1 MKIRLVHK
9 PIGFPLLCLALLSLG
24 GSVASAQDFWHTPNL
39 PDSVEIDPFGGVSLW
54 GTVQSG
60 LNTKLID
67 GGTAGARIGANVT
80 NYIGLEFMYQYMWN
94 NVRLVTPVGF
104 DIPTFNFGNR
114 NQYFALNPV
123 FHFTPK
129 GSKIRPYVT
138 VGVGSLNFMPTT
150 QAKAF
155 ATGPY
160 AGYPYYASG
169 LGSNLQ
175 VGINYGG
182 GVKIHVTERVGFR
195 LDARGMF
202 SRNPT
207 FGLPNYPTGGVYI
220 PNKHWINGLELTAG
234 VTFYLGQVY
243 VPPAPPPP
251 PPPAKPAPLSAGS
264 ITGFDGLLCQS
275 KAITLHSSASDPL
288 GHTLGYAWKLNGAPS
303 GSNSPDLTFTPNNGG
318 DFTAEVTVTDTTDA
332 SRTVT
337 AGPVTFSVKEYTQ
350 PQIASLTSSANAL
363 ACAANDGTHSATLTA
378 NAMGSACGGS
388 LTYAWSVSEGT
399 ISGSG
404 SSATFDASSLT
415 FDPSVTATK
424 TVTATLTVTDGAG
437 KSASKTVDIAV
448 NCSPN
453 IRRFNDVDFAKDKAR
468 VNNCGKRI
476 LIDEVAPAQA
486 TGDFDIV
493 LIGHID
499 TDEKAMLPGSGS
511 GKHKIAPEPL
521 DEARVMNAAAVLSG
535 GTGTCAKVDPSRIK
549 VAWVGTSTTPDPS
562 PGLCGTSAR
571 PEQKERKGSVV
582 TDADKNRRVDVYLV
596 PKGMAKI
603 GDVDLKPLPEDQ
615 VKALGCPK

>member
-39 PDSVEIDPFGGVSLW
+39 PDSVEVDAFGGVSLW

-60 LNTKLID
+60 LDTKLID
-67 GGTAGARIGANVT
+67 GGTAGGRIGANVT
-80 NYIGLEFMYQYMWN
+80 NNIGLEFMYQYMWN
-94 NVRLVTPVGF
+94 NVRLVTPVGLG
-104 DIPTFNFGNR
+104 IPTYNFGNR
-114 NQYFALNPV
+114 NQYIALNPV

-138 VGVGSLNFMPTT
+138 VGVGSLNYRPTT

-160 AGYPYYASG
+160 AGYPYYASS

-182 GVKIHVTERVGFR
+182 GVKIHVSERVGFR

-207 FGLPNYPTGGVYI
+207 FGLPNFPTGGVYI

-234 VTFYLGQVY
+234 VTFYLGQIY
-243 VPPAPPPP
+243 TPPAPLPQPVIHRVS
-251 PPPAKPAPLSAGS
+251 PLNPGS
-264 ITGFDGLLCQS
+264 IDGYEGLLCQG
-275 KAITLHSSASDPL
+275 KPITLHAHIVDPE
-288 GHTLGYAWKLNGAPS
+288 GHTLAYAWKLNGAPT
-303 GSNSPDLTFTPNNGG
+303 GTNSPDMTFTPNNAGE
-318 DFTAEVTVTDTTDA
+318 DTVEVTVTDTTDA
-332 SRTVT
+332 SRNATE
-337 AGPVTFSVKEYTQ
+337 GPVTFSVKDYLQ
-350 PQIASLTSSANAL
+350 PQINSLTSSASAL

-378 NAMGSACGGS
+378 SAVASACGGS
-388 LTYAWSVSEGT
+388 LTYTWSVSEGT

-404 SSATFDASSLT
+404 PSATFDSSSLT
-415 FDPSVTATK
+415 FDPAVTATK
-424 TVTATLTVTDGAG
+424 TVTATVTVTDSAG

-486 TGDFDIV
+486 TGDYDIV
-493 LIGHID
+493 LVGHID
-499 TDEKAMLPGSGS
+499 TDEKAMLPGSGK
-511 GKHKIAPEPL
+511 GKNKVAPEPL

-549 VAWVGTSTTPDPS
+549 VAWVGTSTTPDPT

-596 PKGMAKI
+596 PKGTAKI

>member
-1 MKIRLVHK
+1 
-9 PIGFPLLCLALLSLG
+9 LSLG

-54 GTVQSG
+54 GTVQKG
-60 LNTKLID
+60 LDTKLID

-94 NVRLVTPVGF
+94 NVRLVTPVGLG
-104 DIPTFNFGNR
+104 IPTYNFGNR

-123 FHFTPK
+123 FHFTPT
-129 GSKIRPYVT
+129 GSKIRPYLT
-138 VGVGSLNFMPTT
+138 VGVGALDYKPTT

-160 AGYPYYASG
+160 AGYPYYSSG
-169 LGSNLQ
+169 LGNNLQ

-182 GVKIHVTERVGFR
+182 GVKVHLSERIGLRF
-195 LDARGMF
+195 DARGMF

-207 FGLPNYPTGGVYI
+207 FGLPNFPAGGVYI
-220 PNKHWINGLELTAG
+220 PNKTWINGLEITAG
-234 VTFYLGQVY
+234 VTFYLGHVY

-251 PPPAKPAPLSAGS
+251 VVHAAPAPLSAGS
-264 ITGFDGLLCQS
+264 ITGYEGLLCQG

-288 GHTLGYAWKLNGAPS
+288 GHTLGYAWKLNGAAS
-303 GSNSPDLTFTPNNGG
+303 GSNSPDFTFTPNNGG
-318 DFTAEVTVTDTTDA
+318 DFTIEVTVTDTTDT

-337 AGPVTFSVKEYTQ
+337 AGPVTASVKEYVQ
-350 PQIASLTSSANAL
+350 PQITSLTSSSSSL
-363 ACAANDGTHSATLTA
+363 TCASNDGTHSATLTG
-378 NAMGSACGGS
+378 NATGGACSGS
-388 LTYAWSVSEGT
+388 LTYKWSVSEGSV
-399 ISGSG
+399 SGSG
-404 SSATFDASSLT
+404 SSATFDSSSLT
-415 FDPSVTATK
+415 FDPSATQTK
-424 TVTATLTVTDGAG
+424 TVTATLTVTDDTG

-453 IRRFNDVDFAKDKAR
+453 IRRFNDIDFAKDKAR

-476 LIDEVAPAQA
+476 LIDEVAPALA
-486 TGDFDIV
+486 SGDYDV
-493 LIGHID
+493 ALIGHID
-499 TDEKAMLPGSGS
+499 SDENANLPASGR
-511 GKHKIAPEPL
+511 GKNKIAAEPL
-521 DEARVMNAAAVLSG
+521 DEARTLNAAAVLSG

-549 VAWVGTSTTPDPS
+549 VAWVATSAAPDPN

-582 TDADKNRRVDVYLV
+582 TDADKNRRVDVYLI
-596 PKGMAKI
+596 PKGTSKI

>member
-24 GSVASAQDFWHTPNL
+24 GVASAQDFWHTPNL

-60 LNTKLID
+60 LDTKLID
-67 GGTAGARIGANVT
+67 GGTAGARIDANVT

-94 NVRLVTPVGF
+94 NVRLVTPVGLG
-104 DIPTFNFGNR
+104 IPTYNFGNR
-114 NQYFALNPV
+114 NQYIALNPV
-123 FHFTPK
+123 FNFTPK

-138 VGVGSLNFMPTT
+138 VGLGSLNYRPTT
-150 QAKAF
+150 QAKAY

-169 LGSNLQ
+169 LNSNLQ
-175 VGINYGG
+175 VGLNYGG
-182 GVKIHVTERVGFR
+182 GVKVHLSERVGLRF
-195 LDARGMF
+195 DARGMF

-207 FGLPNYPTGGVYI
+207 FGLPNYPAGGVYI

-243 VPPAPPPP
+243 V
-251 PPPAKPAPLSAGS
+251 APLPQPVIQHKVSPLNPGS
-264 ITGFDGLLCQS
+264 IDGYEGLLCQG
-275 KAITLHSSASDPL
+275 KPITLHAHIVDPE
-288 GHTLGYAWKLNGAPS
+288 GHPLAYAWKLNGAPS
-303 GSNSPDLTFTPNNGG
+303 GTNSPDLTFTPNNGG
-318 DFTAEVTVTDTTDA
+318 EDTVEVTVTDTTDPKRNA
-332 SRTVT
+332 TE
-337 AGPVTFSVKEYTQ
+337 GPVTFSVKEYLQ
-350 PQIASLTSSANAL
+350 PQITSLTSSASAL

-378 NAMGSACGGS
+378 SAAPSACGGS
-388 LTYAWSVSEGT
+388 LTYKWSVSEGT

-404 SSATFDASSLT
+404 ASATFDSHSLT
-415 FDPSVTATK
+415 FDANTTQTK
-424 TVTATLTVTDGAG
+424 TVTATLTVTDTAG

-486 TGDFDIV
+486 TGDYDIV
-493 LIGHID
+493 LVGHID
-499 TDEKAMLPGSGS
+499 TDEKAMLPGSGK
-511 GKHKIAPEPL
+511 GKNKVAPEPL

-603 GDVDLKPLPEDQ
+603 GDVELKPLPEDQ

>member
-1 MKIRLVHK
+1 MKIRLANK
-9 PIGFPLLCLALLSLG
+9 PMGLPLLCLALLSL
-24 GSVASAQDFWHTPNL
+24 GSVASAQDFWHTPDR

-67 GGTAGARIGANVT
+67 GGTAGVRLGANVT

-94 NVRLVTPVGF
+94 NVRLQTPVTFGA
-104 DIPTFNFGNR
+104 PTYNFGNR
-114 NQYFALNPV
+114 NQYIAINPV
-123 FHFTPK
+123 FNFTPK

-138 VGVGSLNFMPTT
+138 VGVGSLNYRPTS
-150 QAKAF
+150 QAKAY
-155 ATGPY
+155 AQGPY
-160 AGYPYYASG
+160 AGYPFYASS

-175 VGINYGG
+175 VGVNYGG
-182 GVKIHVTERVGFR
+182 GVKIHFTERLGLR

-207 FGLPNYPTGGVYI
+207 FGLPNFPTGGVYI
-220 PNKHWINGLELTAG
+220 PNKQWINGLELTAG
-234 VTFYLGQVY
+234 LTFYLGQIY
-243 VPPAPPPP
+243 VAPLPPPVITHK
-251 PPPAKPAPLSAGS
+251 AAAITGGS
-264 ITGFDGLLCQS
+264 IDGYEGLLCQG
-275 KAITLHSSASDPL
+275 KPITLHAHIVDPE
-288 GHTLGYAWKLNGAPS
+288 GHPLSYAWKLNGAPS

-318 DFTAEVTVTDTTDA
+318 DDTVEVTVTDTTDS
-332 SRTVT
+332 SRNVT
-337 AGPVTFSVKEYTQ
+337 AGPVTFSVKEYMQ
-350 PQIASLTSSANAL
+350 PQITSLTSSSSSL
-363 ACAANDGTHSATLTA
+363 ACAGNDGTHSTTFSA
-378 NAMGSACGGS
+378 NATGGACSGS
-388 LTYAWSVSEGT
+388 LTYRWSISEGT

-404 SSATFDASSLT
+404 SSATFDSSSVT
-415 FDPSVTATK
+415 FDPSATQTK
-424 TVTATLTVTDGAG
+424 TVTATVTVTDSTG
-437 KSASKTVDIAV
+437 KSASKTVDVAV

-486 TGDFDIV
+486 SGDYDIV
-493 LIGHID
+493 LVGHID
-499 TDEKAMLPGSGS
+499 TDENANLPGSGK
-511 GKHKIAPEPL
+511 GKTKVAPEPL

-549 VAWVGTSTTPDPS
+549 VAWVGTSTTPVPD

-571 PEQKERKGSVV
+571 PGQKERKGSVV

-596 PKGMAKI
+596 PKGTSKI

>member
-24 GSVASAQDFWHTPNL
+24 GVASAQDFWHTPNL

-60 LNTKLID
+60 LDTKLID

-80 NYIGLEFMYQYMWN
+80 NYIALEFMYQYMWN
-94 NVRLVTPVGF
+94 NVRLVTPVGLG
-104 DIPTFNFGNR
+104 IPTYNFGNR
-114 NQYFALNPV
+114 NQYIALNPV

-138 VGVGSLNFMPTT
+138 VGLGSLNYRPTT
-150 QAKAF
+150 QAKAY

-160 AGYPYYASG
+160 AGYPYFASG
-169 LGSNLQ
+169 LNSNLQ
-175 VGINYGG
+175 VGVNYGG
-182 GVKIHVTERVGFR
+182 GVKIHLAERIGLR

-207 FGLPNYPTGGVYI
+207 FGLPNFPTGGVYI

-234 VTFYLGQVY
+234 VIFYLGQVY
-243 VPPAPPPP
+243 TPPAPPAVVPP
-251 PPPAKPAPLSAGS
+251 KPAPLNPGS
-264 ITGFDGLLCQS
+264 ITGYEGLLCQG
-275 KAITLHSSASDPL
+275 KPITLHSSASDPL
-288 GHTLGYAWKLNGAPS
+288 GHTLGYAWKLNGAAV
-303 GSNSPDLTFTPNNGG
+303 GSNSSDYTFTPNNGG
-318 DFTAEVTVTDTTDA
+318 DFVVEVTVTDTTDT

-337 AGPVTFSVKEYTQ
+337 AGPVTVSVKEYLQ
-350 PQIASLTSSANAL
+350 PQITSLTASASAL
-363 ACAANDGTHSATLTA
+363 ACAANDGTHSATITA
-378 NAMGSACGGS
+378 SATGGACNGSE
-388 LTYAWSVSEGT
+388 TFQWSVSEGT

-404 SSATFDASSLT
+404 SSATFDSSSLT
-415 FDPSVTATK
+415 FDPSTTATK
-424 TVTATLTVTDGAG
+424 TVTVTATVTDSTG
-437 KSASKTVDIAV
+437 KSASKTVDITV
-448 NCSPN
+448 TCSPN
-453 IRRFNDVDFAKDKAR
+453 IRRFNDIDFAKDKAR

-486 TGDFDIV
+486 SGDYDVV

-499 TDEKAMLPGSGS
+499 TDENPNLPAS
-511 GKHKIAPEPL
+511 GKGKNKVAAEPL
-521 DEARVMNAAAVLSG
+521 DEARTLNAAAVLSG

-549 VAWVGTSTTPDPS
+549 VAWVGTSTTPAPD

-596 PKGMAKI
+596 PKGTTKI